1 LQKAVIFAQIYCQK
15 AKEGFFM
22 TSSHNCFI
30 KTGKKSGDLIERKQ
44 DIILVFGGFQ
54 QQYFT
59 NQPIYFYFAPFV
71 SSKLSI

>member
-1 LQKAVIFAQIYCQK
+1 
-15 AKEGFFM
+15 M